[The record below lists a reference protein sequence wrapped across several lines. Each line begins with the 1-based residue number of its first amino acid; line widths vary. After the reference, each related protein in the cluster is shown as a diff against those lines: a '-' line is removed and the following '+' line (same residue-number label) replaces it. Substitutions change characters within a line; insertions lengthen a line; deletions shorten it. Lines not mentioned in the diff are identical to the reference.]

1 MNDDEDVNVLCQGQ
15 PVTTDGAYPGSEG
28 SMPPLQTKQ
37 TPKTL
42 LGKESRMATIA
53 EDTTKGIKKKSPRDF
68 LNTVVGRPV
77 VVKLNNGVIYRG
89 ILACLDGF
97 MNIAMEQTEEY
108 VNGQLKKKY
117 GDSFIRGNNV
127 LYISPK

>member
-1 MNDDEDVNVLCQGQ
+1 MNDEDVNVLCQGQ

-53 EDTTKGIKKKSPRDF
+53 EDTTK
-68 LNTVVGRPV
+68 
-77 VVKLNNGVIYRG
+77 RG
-89 ILACLDGF
+89 
-97 MNIAMEQTEEY
+97 
-108 VNGQLKKKY
+108 LKK
-117 GDSFIRGNNV
+117 I
-127 LYISPK
+127 PKRFFEHCSWKASGGETQQRC

>member
-1 MNDDEDVNVLCQGQ
+1 MMDDVNVLCQGQ

-53 EDTTKGIKKKSPRDF
+53 EDTT
-68 LNTVVGRPV
+68 
-77 VVKLNNGVIYRG
+77 
-89 ILACLDGF
+89 
-97 MNIAMEQTEEY
+97 ME
-108 VNGQLKKKY
+108 LKKNPQEIFEHCSWKAS
-117 GDSFIRGNNV
+117 GGETQQR
-127 LYISPK
+127 

>member
-1 MNDDEDVNVLCQGQ
+1 
-15 PVTTDGAYPGSEG
+15 
-28 SMPPLQTKQ
+28 
-37 TPKTL
+37 
-42 LGKESRMATIA
+42 MATIA

-77 VVKLNNGVIYRG
+77 VVKLNNGVIAQVG
-89 ILACLDGF
+89 CKILACLDGF

-127 LYISPK
+127 LYISTK